1 MRKLQPERHGQGRGE
16 LGVGQWLGAWSRA
29 VPNELSLFQSK
40 RREEEWKRR
49 VVHSRRWVRGSMGPP
64 GRVGWACRS
73 RRNLK
78 GQRVPSE
85 GPAGR
90 IRCASCRKELLHC

>member
-1 MRKLQPERHGQGRGE
+1 MVGSLEQGSAE
-16 LGVGQWLGAWSRA
+16 T
-29 VPNELSLFQSK
+29 SLLIVCFKAEGGKKSG
-40 RREEEWKRR
+40 REEFPPEE
-49 VVHSRRWVRGSMGPP
+49 WVRGSMGPP